1 MRTVG
6 GDKRRERESA
16 AFEELELFIH
26 DHVVAD
32 LHAPLL
38 QIGGELGSGARIQ
51 QHQRMSAFLQIRVN
65 GLGFVG

>member
-51 QHQRMSAFLQIRVN
+51 QHQRMSAFLQICVN